1 MIESAFGTKFQNWW
15 KRNKTSDCAAFEYKV
30 TNGGTYNLST
40 WRRKQGHQEAG
51 LKKVDSNTGVIFKLS
66 DLDPRSK
73 PFDAFYISN
82 APAYLVIWFNKY
94 KKFFMIPVKEIPKQT
109 SLSYDQ
115 CCDRW
120 VAYELREPKR
130 KVINI

>member
-30 TNGGTYNLST
+30 TNGGTYNLNT

-51 LKKVDSNTGVIFKLS
+51 LRKVDSDVGLIFKLS

-73 PFDAFYISN
+73 PFDAFYMSN
-82 APAYLVIWFNKY
+82 SPAYLVIWFNKH
-94 KKFFMIPVKEIPKQT
+94 KRFFIIPVREIPRQT
-109 SLSYDQ
+109 SLSYEQ
-115 CCDRW
+115 CRERW
-120 VAYELREPKR
+120 TAYELTTAPK
-130 KVINI
+130 KVIHI